1 MCSTGAQSLIGNP
14 VRFRSGPA
22 AVVPIPIFGINAF
35 AGKRH
40 CSYLDGK
47 AGMRSGEP
55 EDLPVKTVNK

>member
-1 MCSTGAQSLIGNP
+1 M
-14 VRFRSGPA
+14 RHRSGPA
-22 AVVPIPIFGINAF
+22 AVIPIPSVGISAF

-55 EDLPVKTVNK
+55 EDLPVNCGDWLLGFSD